1 MTNEEDFKGFKVGDV
16 VAIFNYWDQYIATAD
31 VIKVSPKRGDI
42 TVKTR
47 IRKAESTYKSD
58 GYQRV
63 GGYERASYIVHLT
76 DEVKK
81 EIADTRVV
89 SACKQY
95 LKKVEAKLTP
105 DMARDLLKV
114 MKKYNIVSV
123 PKPVDTKEA

>member
-1 MTNEEDFKGFKVGDV
+1 MNEEDFKVGDV
-16 VAIFNYWDQYIATAD
+16 VAIFNGWDKYIATAD

-47 IRKAESTYKSD
+47 IRKAESTYKAD

-63 GGYERASYIVHLT
+63 SAYERASYIVHLT

-95 LKKVEAKLTP
+95 LKKVEEKLTP
-105 DMARDLLKV
+105 DMARDLLEV
-114 MKKYNIVSV
+114 MEKYNIVSV
-123 PKPVDTKEA
+123 PKPVDTKET